1 MLQNH
6 GTRSLNLCVLA
17 SGRGTNLNSIIKSEK
32 SGKIRSKVVLVIS
45 NNSDSG
51 AMKIAR
57 KNKIQAIHLSERL
70 FETKE
75 AFDAALLKLLNKHK
89 IDLII
94 LAGYMKLLRPAI
106 VRKYRNRILNIHPA
120 LLPMFGGPGMYGIKV
135 HSAVIE
141 AGCKVSG
148 ATVHIVDEIYDHG
161 AIVIQRAVKV
171 KDSDTPEELQKR
183 ILKIEH
189 KLFPEAIKLFET
201 KKFNLIG
208 RKVIFT

>member
-1 MLQNH
+1 LLQNH
-6 GTRSLNLCVLA
+6 GTRSLNLCIFA
-17 SGRGTNLNSIIKSEK
+17 SGRGTNLNSIIKSQK
-32 SGKIRSKVVLVIS
+32 SGKICSKVALVIS

-51 AMKIAR
+51 ALRIAR
-57 KNKIQAIHLSERL
+57 KNKIPAIHLSERL

-75 AFDAALLKLLNKHK
+75 AFDTALLKLLNKHK

-120 LLPMFGGPGMYGIKV
+120 LLPMFGGPGMYGLKV

-148 ATVHIVDEIYDHG
+148 ASVHIVDEIYDHG
-161 AIVIQRAVKV
+161 AIVIQRVVKV
-171 KDSDTPEELQKR
+171 KDNDKPEELQKR

-189 KLFPEAIKLFET
+189 KLLPEAIKLFES